1 MKKYTSYI
9 IACLT
14 AVVCLSACS
23 GEFDKIN
30 TNPNKMEVGAVH
42 PSSLLPNILFSGASG
57 MVSQSYNL
65 ADELIQYS
73 VSSNTTDAYH
83 RYQIPNGVSATL
95 WNLCARWA
103 ASADHM
109 RSLCGDDAALCNF
122 KAIAL
127 TMRAYYMQ
135 VLTDSFGDAPFD
147 EAFKGMEG
155 LMKPVFNTQKE
166 IYQAL
171 IESLL
176 EANSLYNATYTMTDS
191 QKAKDLLYGGD
202 LVKWQKFTNSL
213 LVRVLNRI
221 SGVNDPDIDAV
232 GLLKEIQ
239 SNPGAYPVFASNQDS
254 AQYRFTGV
262 DSNLSPYGSTNEVAF
277 NNSRRAGEFIV
288 GLMDATGDPRI
299 SLYFVQVGGKWG
311 GAVSGAP
318 TRDETGASSAAM
330 LNKVILGDYDSPFS
344 FMNYDEVLFIWA
356 EAAQKGII
364 PGGESAAENY
374 YNQAVEAS
382 LRHWSEMPG
391 NRYPLS
397 ELAISQFLSK
407 IQYEGTYRQ
416 LMNQKY
422 IALFWCGFEAWA
434 EYRRTGYPEL
444 SIAPTTLN
452 DNILPRRLEYPVNT
466 AATNPENYAAAVA
479 RLRGEYKGDDD
490 MKTPVWWSKYRVEH
504 NL

>member
-1 MKKYTSYI
+1 MKKYISYI
-9 IACLT
+9 VAGLAAIVLA
-14 AVVCLSACS
+14 SACK

-30 TNPNKMEVGAVH
+30 TNPNKMEVGTVH
-42 PSSLLPNILFSGASG
+42 PSSLLPNILYSGASG
-57 MVSQSYNL
+57 MITQSYNL

-83 RYQIPNGVSATL
+83 RFQIPNGVSASL

-109 RSLCGDDAALCNF
+109 RSLCEGDAAKCNF

-135 VLTDSFGDAPFD
+135 VLTDSFGDVPFD
-147 EAFKGMEG
+147 DAFQGMSG
-155 LMKPVFNTQKE
+155 VVKPKFNTQKE
-166 IYQAL
+166 VYLAL
-171 IESLL
+171 ISSLT
-176 EANSLYNATYTMTDS
+176 EANSLYNATYPMTDS

-202 LVKWQKFTNSL
+202 LTKWQKFTNSL
-213 LVRVLNRI
+213 LLRLLNRI
-221 SGVNDPDIDAV
+221 SAVNDPDIDAV
-232 GLLKEIQ
+232 AMMQEIYG
-239 SNPGAYPVFASNQDS
+239 NPSLYPVFSTNEDA

-262 DSNLSPYGSTNEVAF
+262 DSNLSTYGSTNEVTF

-288 GLMDATGDPRI
+288 RMMDSTGDPRI

-318 TRDETGASSAAM
+318 TRDESGASSAAM
-330 LNKVILGDYDSPFS
+330 LNKALLGDYISPFS

-364 PGGESAAENY
+364 PGGEDAAGKF

-382 LRHWSEMPG
+382 LRHWSDIPG
-391 NRYPLS
+391 NRTPLS
-397 ELAISQFLSK
+397 ELAISQFLGK
-407 IQYEGTYRQ
+407 VQYEGTYAQ

-444 SIAPTTLN
+444 QIAATTLN
-452 DNILPRRLEYPVNT
+452 DNILPRRLEYPINT
-466 AATNPENYAAAVA
+466 AATNPENYAEAVS
-479 RLRGEYKGDDD
+479 RLRNDYKGDDD
-490 MKTPVWWSKYRVEH
+490 MKTPVWWSKYRIEH